1 MMSSIFRSV
10 LLGLALA
17 CSASGQ
23 PAWAQSAS
31 PENPEDMGQFLGA
44 KQTDHPDWF
53 KESFLEL
60 EEDIA
65 EAAEQ
70 GKRLVVY
77 FHQDGCPYCNK
88 LVEENF
94 TDPRILEMMQ
104 DRFQL
109 VAINMWGDRE
119 VVQVGG
125 RTFSEKTLA
134 AALNVDFTPT
144 LLFFSED
151 RKVVLRLDGYYPP
164 AEFIHALTY
173 VSDRLESR
181 YSFSH
186 YLSET
191 RQGQDSG
198 QLPAADWLAASPVL
212 PDGSGS
218 TPVMVL
224 FEEPDCAD
232 CDLLRNRTFRH
243 DTARDLLSRFTVV
256 RLNRWSDETII
267 RQDGTPTTAKQWAV
281 ELGLGFSPAI
291 VLFDADGERIISGN
305 ALFKTFH
312 VLGMLDYVASG
323 AYHHEPSFQRYLSE
337 RAERIRATGQDVNI
351 WTY

>member
-1 MMSSIFRSV
+1 MFEISRPA
-10 LLGLALA
+10 LLAMTLVCFALA
-17 CSASGQ
+17 Q
-23 PAWAQSAS
+23 PARAQSTV
-31 PENPEDMGQFLGA
+31 PENPESMGQFLGA
-44 KQTDHPDWF
+44 RQTDHPDWF

-65 EAAEQ
+65 EATEQ

-94 TDPRILEMMQ
+94 TNPRILELMQ
-104 DRFQL
+104 DKFQL

-125 RTFSEKTLA
+125 RAFSEKTLA
-134 AALNVDFTPT
+134 AALDVDFTPT

-164 AEFIHALTY
+164 TEFIHALTY
-173 VSDRLESR
+173 VSDKLENR

-186 YLSET
+186 YLAEI
-191 RQGQDSG
+191 RQGHDAG
-198 QLPAADWLAASPVL
+198 QLSPADWLEASSAL
-212 PDGSGS
+212 PDDTGS

-224 FEEPDCAD
+224 FEEPDCTD
-232 CDLLRNRTFRH
+232 CDLLHNMTFRD
-243 DTARDLLSRFTVV
+243 DTARNLLRRFTVI
-256 RLNRWSDETII
+256 RLNRWSDETVT
-267 RQDGTPTTAKQWAV
+267 RQDGTPTTARQWAV

-291 VLFDADGERIISGN
+291 VLFDANGERIITGN
-305 ALFKTFH
+305 AMFRTFH

-323 AYHHEPSFQRYLSE
+323 AYRHEPSFQRYLSE